1 MALQNCYYIIT
12 YHGIGGAE
20 KRFIELCSYLQK
32 NERRFD
38 FYMIIPEQLLASVKE
53 NEEIY
58 KLLQPWENKVI
69 TYDIDMYGPILQFQ
83 KELYGFICRHTTSND
98 ILHFVITFPSFVFPL
113 KHKKVIYSLTE
124 SSLQNVNFK
133 GKTIYLLNVLRAKY
147 IDVLDPGVYKK
158 MSNYFFFKKKSISLT
173 PGSFVD
179 TTVFKPA
186 DNYQKENWFVF
197 LGRFFF
203 VKQIVELL
211 RTVPQLCKKL
221 DASGIK
227 NYKFIFLGY
236 GQLEPEIQSIM
247 SLPEYQGLP
256 VEIKKTNEPET
267 ILAKSKVFFSLQLR
281 NNYPSKS
288 LLERMAA
295 GNIPLVTDVGATR
308 IAAAPEF
315 SYYVPEYFTATDI
328 AGQLMSILNLDESG
342 LKCKME
348 AARNFVI
355 NNFTIQ
361 ASAEYYSGMYLKLS
375 L

>member
-1 MALQNCYYIIT
+1 MALQKCYYIIT

-20 KRFIELCSYLQK
+20 KRFIELCSYLQQK
-32 NERRFD
+32 QRSFD
-38 FYMIIPEQLLASVKE
+38 FYMIMPEQLFAAVKE
-53 NEEIY
+53 NQETY
-58 KLLQPWENKVI
+58 KLLQPWKNKVI
-69 TYDIDMYGPILQFQ
+69 TYDIYMYGPILQFQ
-83 KELYGFICRHTTSND
+83 KQLYRFICRHTTAND

-113 KHKKVIYSLTE
+113 KHKKIIYSLTE

-133 GKTIYLLNVLRAKY
+133 GKALYLLNVLRAKY
-147 IDVLDPGVYKK
+147 IDVLDPSVHKK
-158 MSNYFFFKKKSISLT
+158 ISSYFFFKKKKISLT

-179 TTVFKPA
+179 TTIFKPA

-211 RTVPQLCKKL
+211 RTVPQLCEKL
-221 DASGIK
+221 EASGIK

-247 SLPEYQGLP
+247 ALPEYKGLP
-256 VEIKKTNEPET
+256 VEIKKTNDPET

-288 LLERMAA
+288 LLEGMAA
-295 GNIPLVTDVGATR
+295 GNIPLVTDVGTTR

-328 AGQLMSILNLDESG
+328 ADQLIAILKLDEAE
-342 LKCKME
+342 LKSKMN
-348 AARNFVI
+348 AARNFVEK
-355 NNFTIQ
+355 NFTIQ
-361 ASAEYYSGMYLKLS
+361 ASADYYTGLYLKLS